1 MVLNKNNR
9 CRQCGAILD
18 EKAQFCE
25 DCGSAVEN
33 DGGFSQPLPY
43 IPTSQ
48 VYPVQPPVASRS
60 NWPQIALIGG
70 GIMLCCSVLVC
81 LGGLFLT
88 RSSGSSASP
97 QATALNQSTLV
108 PTPGMPTEIK
118 NQETATSMPPTST
131 PQPTGMSMVTPM
143 APPAPQSNI
152 PACQGVDNPPQL
164 KIGDR
169 AVVVN
174 VGGYTLSV
182 YDAPSYKAT
191 FLAAVPEG
199 ATVIIIS
206 GPVCAEYSYWW
217 QVEYGEGG
225 QSGWMIEVE
234 MNDVFL
240 KPGQ

>member
-1 MVLNKNNR
+1 MVLNENKPW
-9 CRQCGAILD
+9 QCDAILD

-25 DCGSAVEN
+25 DCGHVIETN
-33 DGGFSQPLPY
+33 RGISQPLPAT
-43 IPTSQ
+43 PTPQ
-48 VYPVQPPVASRS
+48 VYTAQPPVTSSS
-60 NWPQIALIGG
+60 NWPRIALIGG
-70 GIMLCCSVLVC
+70 GIMLCCSMLVC

-88 RSSGSSASP
+88 NFSGSSVFP

-108 PTPGMPTEIK
+108 PTLGASTEI
-118 NQETATSMPPTST
+118 QSQATATSMPPAST
-131 PQPTGMSMVTPM
+131 PQPSGMSTVPPI
-143 APPAPQSNI
+143 APPTPQSDI

-164 KIGDR
+164 KVGGQ

-174 VGGYTLSV
+174 VGGYTLFV

-191 FLAAVPEG
+191 YLDAVPEG

-225 QSGWMIEVE
+225 QSGWMVEVE
-234 MNDVFL
+234 MNEVFL